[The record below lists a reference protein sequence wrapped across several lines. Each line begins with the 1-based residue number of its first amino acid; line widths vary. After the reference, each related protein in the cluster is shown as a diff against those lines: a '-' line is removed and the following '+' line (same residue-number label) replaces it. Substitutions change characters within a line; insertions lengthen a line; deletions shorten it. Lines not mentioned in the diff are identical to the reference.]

1 MTTEEK
7 KMMQQTNEIVCDMI
21 KQRNAGT
28 QNCRSTTELARE
40 IGIHT
45 LDLNHFLLDVGVL
58 YRERGTGELKL
69 TAKFQERGLSKKR
82 SCFRYGRNG
91 KLREIVYPVWT
102 EKGEDFILNLIQG
115 KRLKEK
121 ETNNKNNKDYDKS
134 LFV

>member
-7 KMMQQTNEIVCDMI
+7 KMMQQTNEIVCGMI

-28 QNCRSTTELARE
+28 KNCRSTTELARE

-45 LDLNHFLLDVGVL
+45 SDLNHFLLDVGVL

-69 TAKFQERGLSKKR
+69 TAKFQERGLSMKR

-102 EKGEDFILNLIQG
+102 EKGEDFILNLIKGNRQKE
-115 KRLKEK
+115 KRLTIKQ
-121 ETNNKNNKDYDKS
+121 
-134 LFV
+134 

>member
-7 KMMQQTNEIVCDMI
+7 RMMQQTDEIVCDMI

-28 QNCRSTTELARE
+28 QNCRCTSELARE

-69 TAKFQERGLSKKR
+69 TAKFQERGLSKNR

-91 KLREIVYPVWT
+91 KLKEIVYPVWT
-102 EKGEDFILNLIQG
+102 EKGEDFILKLIQG
-115 KRLKEK
+115 NRNKEK
-121 ETNNKNNKDYDKS
+121 ACK
-134 LFV
+134 F